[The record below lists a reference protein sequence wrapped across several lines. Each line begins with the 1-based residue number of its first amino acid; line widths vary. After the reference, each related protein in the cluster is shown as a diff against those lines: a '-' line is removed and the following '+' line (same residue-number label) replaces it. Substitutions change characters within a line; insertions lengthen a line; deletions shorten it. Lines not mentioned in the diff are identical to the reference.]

1 MKKVTKATVK
11 KLIKDNG
18 SIEVSL
24 IPCKSN
30 LNSIWISPIKINISS
45 LEELERTV
53 NEYSYYNCN
62 NEVGNYPH
70 YYI

>member
-1 MKKVTKATVK
+1 MKKVTKTTVK

-18 SIEVSL
+18 SIEISL
-24 IPCKSN
+24 IPCKAN
-30 LNSIWISPIKINISS
+30 LNSIWISPIKVTISS